1 MEKIKMTIQ
10 ELLASYLNVSK
21 EQILFTTPPSS
32 ELGDLALPCFTFAKS
47 LRKSPILISED
58 IQEFLVTQDYDFISH
73 IETKQGY
80 VNIYFNKTY
89 ITQHT
94 IEAIQD
100 KKDFYGS
107 NQLGIGKEAL
117 IEHTSINPNA
127 SPHIGRARN
136 ALIGDVISRLLKFEG
151 FSVDTQYFVND
162 IGKQIAMLVY
172 AASDLESIEFKDL
185 LKLYVDINN
194 TIKENPELEN
204 EIFDLLSRFES
215 GEELIVKAFKKIVDV
230 CIEGQTGL
238 LSELG
243 IHYDTF
249 KYESDYIFSHRL
261 LDILE
266 AFKQTPYL
274 EEDESGRYVLN
285 LSKYELP
292 MKAPYLVLTRKDK
305 TSLYVL
311 RDIAYTIDKIKQN
324 PHHNFILLGEDQK
337 LYFKQLSA
345 ALDILG
351 YPSPKAIHYSFV
363 LLKEGKMATREG
375 KVVLLEDFMKEAVVK
390 VETYVTESNHT
401 IADKKTIKAIAYG
414 AVKYAILKVDNDR
427 NVTFNWDHAL
437 SFEGDSGPY
446 IQYSYAR
453 IQSILKKVPTIE
465 SDRVDYSLLDS
476 LEEYELVKHLNQ
488 MSEIIKKSLEEKS
501 PHLLA
506 QYAYQTAK
514 KFSSFYH
521 HCPIMTADSEKLKHS
536 RLALIQCVA
545 QVIKNTLSILGIDVV
560 DSM

>member
-1 MEKIKMTIQ
+1 MEKIKKIIQ
-10 ELLASYLNVSK
+10 EILISYLNVPQY
-21 EQILFTTPPSS
+21 QILFTIPPSS
-32 ELGDLALPCFTFAKS
+32 ELGDLALPCFSLAKS
-47 LRKSPILISED
+47 LRKSPLLISKD
-58 IQEFLVTQDYDFISH
+58 IQDFLVTQSYDFISH

-80 VNIYFNKTY
+80 VNIFFNRAH
-89 ITQHT
+89 ITQNT
-94 IEAIQD
+94 MEAIKN
-100 KKDFYGS
+100 KKDTYGS
-107 NQLGIGKEAL
+107 NQLGVGKDAL

-136 ALIGDVISRLLKFEG
+136 ALIGDVISRLLSFEG
-151 FSVDTQYFVND
+151 FNVDTQYFVND
-162 IGKQIAMLVY
+162 VGKQIAMLVY
-172 AASDLESIEFKDL
+172 AASDLQSIEFKDL

-194 TIKENPELEN
+194 TIKEQPELEN
-204 EIFDLLSRFES
+204 EIFDLLNRFES
-215 GEELIVKAFKKIVDV
+215 SEEAIVQAFKKIVDV

-238 LSELG
+238 LQQLG
-243 IHYDTF
+243 IHYNTF
-249 KYESDYIFSHRL
+249 KYESDYIFSNRL
-261 LDILE
+261 HDILE

-285 LSKYELP
+285 LSEYDLP

-311 RDIAYTIDKIKQN
+311 RDIAYTIDKIMQN
-324 PHHNFILLGEDQK
+324 SHYNFILLGEDQK

-345 ALDILG
+345 ALEILG

-375 KVVLLEDFMKEAVVK
+375 KVVLLEDFMKEAVEK
-390 VETYVTESNHT
+390 VETYVAESNHT
-401 IADKKTIKAIAYG
+401 LSDTDTIKAIAYG

-446 IQYSYAR
+446 IQYSFAR
-453 IQSILKKVPTIE
+453 IQSILKKAPSIE
-465 SDRVDYSLLDS
+465 SDTVDYSS
-476 LEEYELVKHLNQ
+476 LNSIEEYELVKHLNQ
-488 MSEIIKKSLEEKS
+488 MPEIIKKSLEEKS
-501 PHLLA
+501 PHILA

-521 HCPIMTADSEKLKHS
+521 HCPIMTAENETLKHS

-545 QVIKNTLSILGIDVV
+545 QVIKNTLTILGIDVV